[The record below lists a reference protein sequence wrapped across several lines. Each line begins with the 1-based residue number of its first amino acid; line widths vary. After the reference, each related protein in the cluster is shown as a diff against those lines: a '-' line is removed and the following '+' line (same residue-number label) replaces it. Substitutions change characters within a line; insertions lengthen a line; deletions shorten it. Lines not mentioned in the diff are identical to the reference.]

1 MLTLDVQ
8 SILNAIPSEVNWQDV
23 VQFEKLDERVA
34 RANDLCANVVG
45 VNEGYIEWC
54 PNDEP
59 PSMMET
65 LVWWWVVRPDL
76 GAAIAIE
83 APQELKEIIGQYI
96 LQNQIERKPQE
107 LLNQRLIKP
116 FPRVD
121 ERLNKLSGVQKR
133 RA

>member
-8 SILNAIPSEVNWQDV
+8 SILEAIPNEVTWQDI

-34 RANDLCANVVG
+34 IANDLCANIIG

-59 PSMMET
+59 PSLLET
-65 LVWWWVVRPDL
+65 LTWWWVVRPDL

-83 APQELKEIIGQYI
+83 APQEFKGIIAHYI
-96 LQNQIERKPQE
+96 LQN
-107 LLNQRLIKP
+107 
-116 FPRVD
+116 
-121 ERLNKLSGVQKR
+121 
-133 RA
+133 

>member
-8 SILNAIPSEVNWQDV
+8 SILDSIPNEVLWQDI
-23 VQFEKLDERVA
+23 VQFNKLNERVGI
-34 RANDLCANVVG
+34 ANDLCANIIG

-59 PSMMET
+59 PSILET

-83 APQELKEIIGQYI
+83 APQELKEIISRYI
-96 LQNQIERKPQE
+96 LQY
-107 LLNQRLIKP
+107 
-116 FPRVD
+116 
-121 ERLNKLSGVQKR
+121 
-133 RA
+133 